1 MFVSSQIWLTIIQM
15 TNAVDTI
22 VDVLGV
28 FIVIKFQNIRQL
40 WPYSAKHVFF
50 CLFFI
55 RKFFILIY
63 YFLIKV
69 NKSLFYPKK
78 K

>member
-40 WPYSAKHVFF
+40 WPYSAKHVCFSVFF
-50 CLFFI
+50 
-55 RKFFILIY
+55 
-63 YFLIKV
+63 
-69 NKSLFYPKK
+69 S
-78 K
+78 